1 MCTAREMPS
10 CDMANVTSGQPKFQL
25 EMIETRKQPTTDQNT
40 PNSSRLQKAPSR
52 HRLQHP
58 HPQGRTA
65 ASRHTLRGEPAA
77 AAGLRAAPTHLWS
90 RAAGRRERTAGAQG
104 IPARPEPDQH
114 RRRRAPSP
122 SPAHSRTPAPLPQ
135 PVPRPHAQPTPAR
148 TAVQPVLL
156 ILLRLQ
162 WRPARHG
169 PGRRRLQLG
178 GHGREEEEEEKRRPR
193 PPGPRS
199 APAAAWGEARARSAR
214 HGAGRAAA
222 AGPGRAEDARLAS
235 RHRSFF
241 ASRGRWGQ
249 GQDGTGRDRTG
260 PPAGAEAA
268 PNPSATRSRRHKGAA
283 QRDGQHACAGAGAH
297 APREP
302 GERLSRG
309 FAPRRAQLRA
319 GRRRFLLSGGKN
331 ASRRQASG
339 LTAARAASEQA
350 SEPPSAVAV
359 AVTVQSFAEAS
370 ARPGRIS
377 VWMTAAPS
385 GRDLWAAAGGGEQG
399 ARCGATERRPERSSP
414 RSALRKAGSCLRS
427 VLCHGEV
434 EATKEKG
441 ADLYADWLRSS
452 NTIRP
457 LQRQMGSF
465 NESRYSNEEGT
476 ICVVVPGV
484 MLEMSCPYRQ
494 SQLVS
499 TYPYWRKIN
508 SNAVRANIKQTGW
521 SEREK
526 FACERR
532 IIFSLA
538 NEDLNL

>member
-199 APAAAWGEARARSAR
+199 APAAA
-214 HGAGRAAA
+214 
-222 AGPGRAEDARLAS
+222 
-235 RHRSFF
+235 
-241 ASRGRWGQ
+241 
-249 GQDGTGRDRTG
+249 
-260 PPAGAEAA
+260 
-268 PNPSATRSRRHKGAA
+268 
-283 QRDGQHACAGAGAH
+283 
-297 APREP
+297 
-302 GERLSRG
+302 
-309 FAPRRAQLRA
+309 
-319 GRRRFLLSGGKN
+319 
-331 ASRRQASG
+331 
-339 LTAARAASEQA
+339 
-350 SEPPSAVAV
+350 
-359 AVTVQSFAEAS
+359 
-370 ARPGRIS
+370 
-377 VWMTAAPS
+377 
-385 GRDLWAAAGGGEQG
+385 
-399 ARCGATERRPERSSP
+399 
-414 RSALRKAGSCLRS
+414 
-427 VLCHGEV
+427 
-434 EATKEKG
+434 
-441 ADLYADWLRSS
+441 
-452 NTIRP
+452 
-457 LQRQMGSF
+457 
-465 NESRYSNEEGT
+465 
-476 ICVVVPGV
+476 
-484 MLEMSCPYRQ
+484 
-494 SQLVS
+494 
-499 TYPYWRKIN
+499 
-508 SNAVRANIKQTGW
+508 
-521 SEREK
+521 
-526 FACERR
+526 
-532 IIFSLA
+532 
-538 NEDLNL
+538 